1 MAVHRR
7 YNPGFLT
14 DEELTDGFCVRT
26 YEFESIVAKLRDA
39 GRSSSPHMIAI
50 GPRGSGKTTLLLR
63 VVAEIRSDKFLAKR
77 LLPVALAEESYNV
90 SNCGEFW
97 LECVYQ
103 LALQLEDDGLGID
116 AKGIDLHRSWEDL
129 RSIQDDQTLEQ
140 RSLSALMHIAGVVR
154 RKLVFVVENL
164 DALFRDMTDSAPA
177 GWRLRHV
184 LQNEPRLIL
193 LASATSRFDAIDRS
207 DHALYDLLDV
217 YTLKPLDAS
226 ECAALW
232 ESVSGTTPSHGT
244 VRSLQIFTGG
254 NPRLLAIVARF
265 GAHLSFRDL
274 MDNLLNLVDEH
285 TEYFRSH
292 LEALPAQERRVY
304 LALAEIWKPATARE
318 VAEQARIDT
327 SKCSSWLKRSVER
340 GAVTVVGGTAR
351 RKEYYVTE
359 RMYNIYHLLRR
370 HRGSS
375 GVVEALV
382 RFMVAF
388 YSHDQLREL
397 VSQLAADAKAHK
409 GVVGHYA
416 HALSTL
422 AVAASERTRVR
433 DTPTESLQ
441 LAVETYGAA
450 LAAGEHRAAAE
461 ALAAVSDV
469 VGEMDD
475 WRAEARGALAIAL
488 RSGSAL
494 HRGLAGEGD
503 RAMADLLRIERDPL
517 FGTLGAEIQL
527 VHAVCKYFVLRSLG
541 RFKEARRTAERVF
554 EIVEELK
561 VAAERY
567 FTILLSRTPD
577 AGLESVDASS
587 MVGVSA
593 FIGSSRALE
602 LIDESGASDSVLPL
616 VAALQMDLG
625 REPPLAQEVREVAAD
640 TLDQITRT
648 REGLR
653 YAEKALLSTDP
664 RLQLDSITRR
674 LRRWLGD
681 RNAAATRSA

>member
-1 MAVHRR
+1 MAFHRR

-14 DEELTDGFCVRT
+14 DEELIDGFCVRT
-26 YEFESIVAKLRDA
+26 YEFESIVAKLRDT

-63 VVAEIRSDKFLAKR
+63 VAAEIRDNKYLAKR

-103 LALQLEDDGLGID
+103 LALQIEDDGLGVD

-164 DALFRDMTDSAPA
+164 DALFRDMTDPKQA
-177 GWRLRHV
+177 GWRLRHP

-232 ESVSGTTPSHGT
+232 ESVSGAAPTHGT
-244 VRSLQIFTGG
+244 ARSLQIFTGG

-327 SKCSSWLKRSVER
+327 SKCSSWLKRLVER

-375 GVVEALV
+375 RVVEALV

-388 YSHDQLREL
+388 YSHDQIREL
-397 VSQLAADAKAHK
+397 VSQLA
-409 GVVGHYA
+409 
-416 HALSTL
+416 
-422 AVAASERTRVR
+422 
-433 DTPTESLQ
+433 
-441 LAVETYGAA
+441 
-450 LAAGEHRAAAE
+450 
-461 ALAAVSDV
+461 
-469 VGEMDD
+469 D
-475 WRAEARGALAIAL
+475 WRAEAR
-488 RSGSAL
+488 
-494 HRGLAGEGD
+494 D
-503 RAMADLLRIERDPL
+503 
-517 FGTLGAEIQL
+517 AEQ
-527 VHAVCKYFVLRSLG
+527 H
-541 RFKEARRTAERVF
+541 
-554 EIVEELK
+554 
-561 VAAERY
+561 
-567 FTILLSRTPD
+567 FTILLARTRD
-577 AGLESVDASS
+577 TGLEGVDASL

-593 FIGSSRALE
+593 IIGSSRALE
-602 LIDESGASDSVLPL
+602 LIDESGAGDSVLPL

-625 REPPLAQEVREVAAD
+625 QEPALAQEVQEVATD
-640 TLDQITRT
+640 ILEQITRT
-648 REGLR
+648 RQSWQAHRGDPDAANRHGL
-653 YAEKALLSTDP
+653 A
-664 RLQLDSITRR
+664 
-674 LRRWLGD
+674 
-681 RNAAATRSA
+681 